1 MPELPEVE
9 TVKRYLEQHITGLK
23 ITNYC
28 QYRSNIRHEIA
39 KNFKELTESATIIA
53 LRRKAKYLILDLD
66 NNYSIIV
73 HLGMTG
79 RFILETNNY
88 KPLIHDHVVFV
99 LKPKGQ
105 LVFNDTRRF
114 GMLYC
119 VKNNEI
125 AHQRFLK
132 DLGPEPLSKQFNVD
146 YLINTL
152 GDIKSPIKNSL
163 MNNKIVV
170 GIGNI
175 YASESL
181 FLAKINPERTSN
193 SLTILEAENLI
204 IAIKQILTK
213 AIEAGGTTLK
223 DFVNGDKKPG
233 YFKQELACY
242 GRENLPC
249 KICNTNI
256 SKIRQA
262 GRATYHCTNCQQ

>member
-9 TVKRYLEQHITGLK
+9 TVKRYLEQHIPGSK
-23 ITNYC
+23 ITNYY
-28 QYRSNIRHEIA
+28 QYRSNIRHTLTS
-39 KNFKELTESATIIA
+39 NFKELTESATITA

-79 RFILETNNY
+79 RFILETSVY
-88 KPLIHDHVVFV
+88 RPRLHDHVIFV
-99 LKPKGQ
+99 LDQKGQ

-119 VKNNEI
+119 IKNSEINEQKFI
-125 AHQRFLK
+125 K
-132 DLGPEPLSKQFNVD
+132 DLGPEPLSGEFNAA
-146 YLINTL
+146 YLVSALKN
-152 GDIKSPIKNSL
+152 IKSPVKNSL
-163 MNNKIVV
+163 MNNRIVV

-181 FLAKINPERTSN
+181 FLAKINPERASHRL
-193 SLTILEAENLI
+193 SFFEAENLVM
-204 IAIKQILTK
+204 AIKQILIK

-249 KICNTNI
+249 KICNASIT
-256 SKIRQA
+256 KIRQA
-262 GRATYHCTNCQQ
+262 GRATYYCANCQK